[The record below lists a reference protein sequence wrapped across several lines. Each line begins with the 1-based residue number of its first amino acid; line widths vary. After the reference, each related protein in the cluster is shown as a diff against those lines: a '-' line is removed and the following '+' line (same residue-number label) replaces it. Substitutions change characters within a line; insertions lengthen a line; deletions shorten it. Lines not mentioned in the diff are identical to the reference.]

1 MYLKCCSCYAIII
14 FSKYTVF
21 SDDKSSSISQFI
33 NGKSRNIWKLLRYLS
48 GIVTSR
54 FKAGTAGCGDCDGWV
69 PSGFCGGC
77 GGRSGICGVFPTIF
91 ILYSNGLPSEA
102 LLLTSSNSSL

>member
-1 MYLKCCSCYAIII
+1 M
-14 FSKYTVF
+14 
-21 SDDKSSSISQFI
+21 
-33 NGKSRNIWKLLRYLS
+33 S

-54 FKAGTAGCGDCDGWV
+54 FKAGTAGCSDCDGWV
-69 PSGFCGGC
+69 PSGY
-77 GGRSGICGVFPTIF
+77 SGICGVFSTSF